1 MVYLSC
7 VLLWQRLQICPAF
20 DPFLGLLSIQAI
32 PGDVSLVLSMKKAV
46 LPLLLLILV
55 SILVLALA
63 ISLAFEL
70 FLRHVAWTCLRRLLP
85 LLATS

>member
-1 MVYLSC
+1 MVYLSWG
-7 VLLWQRLQICPAF
+7 LLWRGLQICSAF
-20 DPFLGLLSIQAI
+20 YPFLGLLGIWTI